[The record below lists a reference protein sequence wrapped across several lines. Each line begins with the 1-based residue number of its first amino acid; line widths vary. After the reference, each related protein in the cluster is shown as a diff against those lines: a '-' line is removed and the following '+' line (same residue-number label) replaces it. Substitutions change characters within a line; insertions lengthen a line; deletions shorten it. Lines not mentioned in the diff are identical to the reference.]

1 MLVHSIT
8 ESAIPAR
15 QVPDDFPEGLPEIP
29 PTYEETHQL
38 LELWNNLTGIA
49 RLESEQWDDEKR
61 CEYMVWMVDDGR
73 QFRVMW
79 DNEDGEFETD
89 IRRGHP
95 R

>member
-1 MLVHSIT
+1 MLVRPLT
-8 ESAIPAR
+8 DPPIPAR
-15 QVPDDFPEGLPEIP
+15 RIPNDFPEELPEIP

-38 LELWNNLTGIA
+38 LELWDNLTGIA
-49 RLESEQWDDEKR
+49 RLESEQWGEEKR

-89 IRRGHP
+89 VKRGHP